1 MSGLLSHSECEAL
14 LLTTKSTPS
23 RSREPLHP
31 NLTQEA
37 SAGWMPLNF
46 IEPAPLSSTAV
57 ELLVAIQ
64 SGLCQ
69 QLEKL
74 FQLSLGTATRFRPVG
89 LKTVRFDTS
98 DVNDSSL
105 ACQFSNSAELLPWRV
120 SWQPELAHTLIGLLL
135 GDGRT
140 EPTGPTNGP
149 LSEIENRLLI
159 RLCKTFLEAFD
170 NTDSI
175 ASLNHPWVTTTER
188 DPRIAPPEIGA
199 ASFLHAS
206 FEVSCNGRN
215 GLVDCWLPS
224 ASVIERRPLKTP
236 VPQPELLPGSPPA
249 LANCLEQLCRSPKIA
264 IAAELDRIKLR
275 AIQVAE
281 LSVGDILMTDVSQ
294 FNDVSLRLN
303 GRKLFGCTAGA
314 LDGKKSVRLSTFAR
328 SDVD

>member
-14 LLTTKSTPS
+14 LLTAKSAPS
-23 RSREPLHP
+23 RSRETLHP
-31 NLTQEA
+31 NLTLEA

-64 SGLCQ
+64 AGLCQ

-74 FQLSLGTATRFRPVG
+74 FQLSLGTAICFRPVG
-89 LKTVRFDTS
+89 LGTVRFDTS

-105 ACQFSNSAELLPWRV
+105 ACQFSNPAEPLPWRV
-120 SWQPELAHTLIGLLL
+120 SWQPELAHTLIALLL
-135 GDGRT
+135 GGNRT
-140 EPTGPTNGP
+140 EPIGSINGP

-159 RLCKTFLEAFD
+159 RLCKTFLDAFD
-170 NTDSI
+170 NTNSI
-175 ASLNHPWVTTTER
+175 ARLNHPWVTTTER
-188 DPRIAPPEIGA
+188 DPRIVPPDIA
-199 ASFLHAS
+199 SASFLRAS
-206 FEVSCNGRN
+206 FEVSCNGHN

-224 ASVIERRPLKTP
+224 SSVIERRPLKTP
-236 VPQPELLPGSPPA
+236 MPKAELLTPPPPA
-249 LANCLEQLCRSPKIA
+249 LADCLEQLYRSPKIA

-275 AIQVAE
+275 ATQVAE
-281 LSVGDILMTDVSQ
+281 LAVGDILMTDVSQ
-294 FNDVSLRLN
+294 FDDVSLRLD

>member
-14 LLTTKSTPS
+14 LLTAKSTPS
-23 RSREPLHP
+23 RSRETLHP

-57 ELLVAIQ
+57 ELLVVIQ
-64 SGLCQ
+64 TGLCQ

-74 FQLSLGTATRFRPVG
+74 FQLSLGTAIRFRPIS
-89 LKTVRFDTS
+89 LNTVRFDTS
-98 DVNDSSL
+98 DANDSSL
-105 ACQFSNSAELLPWRV
+105 ACQFSNPAEPLPWRV
-120 SWQPELAHTLIGLLL
+120 SWQPELAHTLIALLL
-135 GDGRT
+135 GGDRT
-140 EPTGPTNGP
+140 IPIGSTNEP

-170 NTDSI
+170 NTNSI

-188 DPRIAPPEIGA
+188 NPRNASPEIGA
-199 ASFLHAS
+199 ASFLRAS
-206 FEVSCNGRN
+206 FEVSCNGRC

-224 ASVIERRPLKTP
+224 ASVIERRPLKAP
-236 VPQPELLPGSPPA
+236 MPQTELLTGATPA

-294 FNDVSLRLN
+294 FDDVSLKLD
-303 GRKLFGCTAGA
+303 GRKLFRCTAGA
-314 LDGKKSVRLSTFAR
+314 LDGKKSVRLSTFAG